1 MRKRDIKQ
9 KPEGIVFHNLKT
21 GQMSK
26 LRLDM
31 FQEFQGKRHK
41 DFNI

>member
-1 MRKRDIKQ
+1 MKKKGIDK

-21 GQMSK
+21 GEMAK

-31 FQEFQGKRHK
+31 FDDWKGFRHK
-41 DFNI
+41 ETK